1 MNNEVFDLQQAIAE
15 WRRQLGRGGINSADV
30 LDELESHLRDDL
42 QHEASRSA
50 SEAQCFQ
57 NAVERFGQ
65 TGLLKTEFAKVGGW
79 KEPRIQEA
87 FLALAGIPTLATNM
101 NTTQPQPEPRW
112 ATYLKASAFLL
123 PAILI
128 WTVSIIF
135 VVPKLK
141 QICAHAGG
149 VPLPGMLQGMLSLSE
164 HATWII
170 IAIVMSLAALE
181 WRSTAWQRYRR
192 AAIGIG
198 AFLLNSVVLIAIFL
212 MVISALLAAPALMRL
227 P

>member
-1 MNNEVFDLQQAIAE
+1 MFDIEHAILQ
-15 WRRQLGRGGINSADV
+15 WRRQLARSGINSPEV

-50 SEAQCFQ
+50 SEAQFE
-57 NAVERFGQ
+57 NAVERLGQ

-79 KEPRIQEA
+79 KELQARIHEA
-87 FLALAGIPTLATNM
+87 FLTLAGIPTLATNM
-101 NTTQPQPEPRW
+101 NATHPQPEPRW

-123 PAILI
+123 PAILL
-128 WTVSIIF
+128 WTFSIIF

-149 VPLPGMLQGMLSLSE
+149 IPLPGMLQGMLSLSE
-164 HATWII
+164 HAMWII
-170 IAIVMSLAALE
+170 MAIVLSLAALE
-181 WRSTAWQRYRR
+181 WRSTAWHRYRR
-192 AAIGIG
+192 AAIGVG
-198 AFLLNSVVLIAIFL
+198 TFVLNSVVLIAIFL

>member
-1 MNNEVFDLQQAIAE
+1 MFDIDHAILE
-15 WRRQLGRGGINSADV
+15 WRRQLARSGINSPDV

-57 NAVERFGQ
+57 SAVERLGQ

-79 KEPRIQEA
+79 RELQTRIQEA
-87 FLALAGIPTLATNM
+87 LLTLAGIPTLATNM
-101 NTTQPQPEPRW
+101 DTTQPQPEPRW

-123 PAILI
+123 PAIFI
-128 WTVSIIF
+128 WTLSVIF
-135 VVPKLK
+135 IVPKLQ

-170 IAIVMSLAALE
+170 IAIVLSLAALE

-192 AAIGIG
+192 AAIGIST
-198 AFLLNSVVLIAIFL
+198 FVLNSVVLIAIFM
-212 MVISALLAAPALMRL
+212 MVISALLAAPALMR

>member
-1 MNNEVFDLQQAIAE
+1 MFSLEHAIAD
-15 WRRQLGRGGINSADV
+15 WRRGLADSGITSPEV
-30 LDELESHLRDDL
+30 LDELESHLRNDL

-50 SEAQCFQ
+50 SEAQSFQ
-57 NAVERFGQ
+57 DAVERLGQ
-65 TGLLKTEFAKVGGW
+65 TVLLKTEFAKVGGW
-79 KEPRIQEA
+79 KEIQTRIQEA
-87 FLALAGIPTLATNM
+87 FLTLAGIPTLATNM
-101 NTTQPQPEPRW
+101 NTTQLQPEPRW

-123 PAILI
+123 PAILL
-128 WTVSIIF
+128 WTISIIF
-135 VVPKLK
+135 VVPKLQ

-170 IAIVMSLAALE
+170 IAIVLSLAALE

-198 AFLLNSVVLIAIFL
+198 AFVLNSVVLIAIFL